1 MAGEGRKFFISN
13 FLKQLEKPNIFRRQ
27 VMQISIRNR
36 CLLRRFLESDLK
48 VSKFVLFLEI

>member
-1 MAGEGRKFFISN
+1 MAGEGRKFFISI
-13 FLKQLEKPNIFRRQ
+13 FLKELEKPNIFKRQ